1 MLLYQQKG
9 ANKLDLMVLKLIDYN
24 DQLLVPKL
32 RLNMQEPMF
41 WWETQCS
48 EGGKHYRKTPAG
60 NN

>member
-1 MLLYQQKG
+1 MDVIISAERGKQAG
-9 ANKLDLMVLKLIDYN
+9 FNGIRLIDYN

-48 EGGKHYRKTPAG
+48 EGGKH
-60 NN
+60 